1 MNICIYGAANNEID
15 SSFIKAGEKLG
26 KVMAKRGHT
35 LIFGGGATGMMGAVA
50 RGVIRGGGKTI
61 GITPKFF
68 DVDGIL
74 FKESTEMIFT
84 KDMRSRK
91 EKLEDMADAFIVTPG
106 GIGTMDEFFETLS
119 LIQLK
124 QMNKPLI
131 IYNINGFYDNLIA
144 LLQKS
149 AKLGFLY
156 NEDLDLYFASD
167 SVDEIMEYLE

>member
-15 SSFIKAGEKLG
+15 SSFINAGVELG
-26 KVMAKRGHT
+26 KVMAQRGHT

-50 RGVIRGGGKTI
+50 RGVIAGGGKTV

-84 KDMRSRK
+84 NDMRSRK

-119 LIQLK
+119 LIQLE

-131 IYNINGFYDNLIA
+131 IYNINGFYDNLIE
-144 LLQKS
+144 LLERS

-156 NEDLDLYFASD
+156 KEDLDLYFASD